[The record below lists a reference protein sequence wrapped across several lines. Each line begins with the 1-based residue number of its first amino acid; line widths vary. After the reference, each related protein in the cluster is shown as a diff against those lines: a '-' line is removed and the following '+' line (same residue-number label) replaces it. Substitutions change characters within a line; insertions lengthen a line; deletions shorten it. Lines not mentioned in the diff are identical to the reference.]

1 MNQRRLE
8 SIIKSHYKELEKG
21 DTFELLYD
29 GESIAKYEFTEWS
42 IDAKTPID
50 WLRGCLV
57 FCVLLEG
64 RDINRVSLRFQKKSS
79 VCHSK

>member
-1 MNQRRLE
+1 MNQKQLETKIKRL
-8 SIIKSHYKELEKG
+8 SKNLEKG

-29 GESIAKYEFTEWS
+29 GESIAKYEFVEWS

-57 FCVLLEG
+57 FEVSLRG
-64 RDINRVSLRFQKKSS
+64 RDINKVSLNFSKK
-79 VCHSK
+79 